1 MRLGYA
7 ETMKTLVL
15 FDGVCNLC
23 NSTVQFIIRHDK
35 SGRFQFASQQSEAGQ
50 RLLYRHGIPTEAALA
65 DSVVVIE
72 REKVWLESDAAFHI
86 LYRLGGVWSILAV
99 LWFLPKRLRDWAYRL
114 VAKNRYRLF
123 GRRESCMVPTPELK
137 KRFLDAS

>member
-1 MRLGYA
+1 MSYLWG
-7 ETMKTLVL
+7 MKTIVL

-23 NSTVQFIIRHDK
+23 NSTVQFIIRQDK
-35 SGRFQFASQQSEAGQ
+35 SERFQFASQQSQAGQ
-50 RLLYRHGIPTEAALA
+50 KLLAQHNIPISQVLA

-72 REKVWLESDAAFHI
+72 GEKVWLESDAAFHI
-86 LYRLGGVWSILAV
+86 LWRLGGVWSIPSV

-114 VAKNRYRLF
+114 VAQNRYRLF

-137 KRFLDAS
+137 KRFLDAA

>member
-1 MRLGYA
+1 
-7 ETMKTLVL
+7 MKTIVL

-23 NSTVQFIIRHDK
+23 NSTVQFIIRQDK
-35 SGRFQFASQQSEAGQ
+35 SERFQFASQQSQAGQ
-50 RLLYRHGIPTEAALA
+50 KLLAQHNIPISQVLA

-72 REKVWLESDAAFHI
+72 GEKVWLESDAAFHI
-86 LYRLGGVWSILAV
+86 LWRLGGVWSIPSV

-114 VAKNRYRLF
+114 VAQNRYRLF

-137 KRFLDAS
+137 KRFLDAA